1 MIEQLIKTL
10 RRHEGFRERPYK
22 DTKGKLTIGY
32 GRNLADNGV
41 SREEA
46 EIMLRHDVATAM
58 NDARDIFPDFEEY
71 AAPRQVVLVSMLF
84 NMGRPRFM
92 GFENL
97 IAAVQ
102 ARDWSRAAMEMV
114 RSRWFEQVGIRA
126 RELTEMMETGKTKEA
141 IRTASPEHIN
151 TSKVQGERL

>member
-1 MIEQLIKTL
+1 MIEQLIAIL

-32 GRNLADNGV
+32 GRNLSDNGV
-41 SREEA
+41 SLHEA
-46 EIMLRHDVATAM
+46 EIMLRHDVEIAL

-71 AAPRQVVLVSMLF
+71 NDPRQVVLVSMLF
-84 NMGRPRFM
+84 NLGRPRFM
-92 GFENL
+92 GFVNL

-102 ARDWSRAAMEMV
+102 RRDWSRAAMEMV

-126 RELTEMMETGKTKEA
+126 RELAEMMETGKTKEA
-141 IRTASPEHIN
+141 IRTSSPEHIN
-151 TSKVQGERL
+151 TSEGDEL